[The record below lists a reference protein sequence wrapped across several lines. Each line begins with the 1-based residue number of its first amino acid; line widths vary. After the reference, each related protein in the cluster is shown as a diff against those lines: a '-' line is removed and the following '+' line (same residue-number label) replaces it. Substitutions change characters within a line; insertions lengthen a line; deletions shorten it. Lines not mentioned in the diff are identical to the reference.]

1 MGIKKEN
8 ELNQDLAPEMAPSQ
22 YVYHPACH
30 CSRCLDRRQATSIK
44 GQFRMILKY
53 IKKFNLKLQAS
64 SNKHQAPE
72 ATSNKHLTSQDYKI
86 I

>member
-1 MGIKKEN
+1 MQMKKN
-8 ELNQDLAPEMAPSQ
+8 KNQDLAAAMPPGQ

-44 GQFRMILKY
+44 GHFRMIVKY

-64 SNKHQAPE
+64 SHKSP
-72 ATSNKHLTSQDYKI
+72 TPL
-86 I
+86 

>member
-1 MGIKKEN
+1 MGNKKEN
-8 ELNQDLAPEMAPSQ
+8 ELSQDLAA
-22 YVYHPACH
+22 AITG
-30 CSRCLDRRQATSIK
+30 RREQSP

-64 SNKHQAPE
+64 SHKRQAS
-72 ATSNKHLTSQDYKI
+72 SNKRLTSQEYKI

>member
-1 MGIKKEN
+1 MGKQKETK
-8 ELNQDLAPEMAPSQ
+8 LTQDLAAAMPP
-22 YVYHPACH
+22 
-30 CSRCLDRRQATSIK
+30 

-72 ATSNKHLTSQDYKI
+72 ATSNKHLTSQEYKI